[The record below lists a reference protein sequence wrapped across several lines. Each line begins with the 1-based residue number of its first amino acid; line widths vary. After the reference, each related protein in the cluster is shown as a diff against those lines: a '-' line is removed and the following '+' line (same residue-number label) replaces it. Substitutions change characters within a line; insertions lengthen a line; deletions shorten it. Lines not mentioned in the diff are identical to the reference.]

1 MIEFSNKCNKK
12 HSLCSACTFSNEY
25 LNLFRSPTFEFR
37 NRNQKL
43 ITMNEQNLILDKL
56 SEIASKLSEQS
67 LLQKTVL
74 NFNDTCIY
82 LDVSPSH
89 LYKLTSTKQI
99 PHFCPQGKKL
109 YFKREEMDA
118 WLQRN
123 RQNTALE
130 NELEASDNLI
140 RSNRRK

>member
-1 MIEFSNKCNKK
+1 M
-12 HSLCSACTFSNEY
+12 T
-25 LNLFRSPTFEFR
+25 
-37 NRNQKL
+37 QD
-43 ITMNEQNLILDKL
+43 NLILDKL
-56 SEIASKLSEQS
+56 TEIASKLDEQN

-74 NFNDTCIY
+74 NFNEACKY

-109 YFKREEMDA
+109 YFKREELDN

-123 RQNTALE
+123 RQSAADEIEQT
-130 NELEASDNLI
+130 ASDYVL
-140 RSNRRK
+140 RTRRKK